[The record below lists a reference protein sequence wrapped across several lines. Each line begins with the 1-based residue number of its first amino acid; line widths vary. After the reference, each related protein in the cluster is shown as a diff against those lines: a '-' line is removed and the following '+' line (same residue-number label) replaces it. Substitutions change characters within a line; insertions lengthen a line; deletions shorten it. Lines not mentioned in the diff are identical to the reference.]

1 MNEDWLYS
9 EDRMQLREQCL
20 SVLLRKYGSDLNKNG
35 APKYST
41 ESIYACAHDW
51 VSQGN
56 PSTSG
61 IVKYYKAYY
70 NDQSTD
76 TGLSS

>member
-9 EDRMQLREQCL
+9 EDRMALREQCL
-20 SVLLRKYGSDLNKNG
+20 SVLLRKYGSDVDESG
-35 APKYST
+35 VPQYST
-41 ESIYACAHDW
+41 KSIYNCAHDW

-61 IVKYYKAYY
+61 IVKYFEAYY
-70 NDQSTD
+70 T
-76 TGLSS
+76 

>member
-9 EDRMQLREQCL
+9 QDRMELREKCL
-20 SVLLRKYGSDLNKNG
+20 SVLLRKYGTNING
-35 APKYST
+35 DGIPEHST
-41 ESIYACAHDW
+41 QSIYNCAHDW

-61 IVKYYKAYY
+61 IVKYFEAYY
-70 NDQSTD
+70 T
-76 TGLSS
+76 